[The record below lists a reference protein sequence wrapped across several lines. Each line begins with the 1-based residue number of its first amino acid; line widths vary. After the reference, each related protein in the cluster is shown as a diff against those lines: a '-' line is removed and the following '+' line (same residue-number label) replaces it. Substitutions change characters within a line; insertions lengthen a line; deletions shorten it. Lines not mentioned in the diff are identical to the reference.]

1 MKSLT
6 KILSIIQDHTST
18 MTYSRILS
26 QLSPHEDRIKESIKL
41 GFATSIAEKTR
52 VGVTVNEG
60 IENNLH
66 SICYLEPERIVDL
79 IDDAY
84 KLGESRGNAA
94 LEKLKAIEAT
104 LHEHRDGVTTEQD
117 CIRLIRAALRK

>member
-26 QLSPHEDRIKESIKL
+26 RLSPHEDKIKESIKL
-41 GFATSIAEKTR
+41 GFATSIAEKMR
-52 VGVTVNEG
+52 VRVTVSEG

-66 SICYLEPERIVDL
+66 SICYLEPERIIDL

-84 KLGESRGNAA
+84 KLGESRGDAA

>member
-6 KILSIIQDHTST
+6 KILSIIQDHTAS
-18 MTYSRILS
+18 MTYSRNLKQI
-26 QLSPHEDRIKESIKL
+26 SPHEDKIKESIKRE
-41 GFATSIAEKTR
+41 FAMCIAEKMR
-52 VGVTVNEG
+52 VKVTMNEG

-84 KLGESRGNAA
+84 KLGESRGDAA
-94 LEKLKAIEAT
+94 LEKLKAIKAT